1 MNKSMAIFIGVVLLI
16 VLLVFS
22 MTYTV
27 NYNEVAIRTRFGR
40 ADSSSIERE
49 PGLKF
54 RMPLFGD
61 RFTTVDSRRVR
72 WP

>member
-27 NYNEVAIRTRFGR
+27 NYNVVAIRRRFGR
-40 ADSSSIERE
+40 ADSSSSERE
-49 PGLKF
+49 P
-54 RMPLFGD
+54 D
-61 RFTTVDSRRVR
+61 
-72 WP
+72 